1 MADENK
7 DVRAEEAVKITE
19 AINRAGELE
28 QLAEMIK
35 NNVIEFS
42 IEKNNYRVRQP
53 NYKEK
58 QETKEVKIKKH
69 SELRMNPSYRYEVQ
83 LISELAAKGINI
95 SDLINKMLVC
105 HQQVEELQL
114 KLAEFGD
121 QKEEDNKIITELKLQ
136 IYNLLVEQ
144 RNIALEKAE
153 YLSESI
159 ESELLALI
167 NSYIVYLVLEQKVG
181 DEWKRVYSNYEEFM
195 SSDKE
200 ELRNQAGYYTTLL
213 LYKGA

>member
-1 MADENK
+1 MADETK
-7 DVRAEEAVKITE
+7 DVRAEEAIKITE